1 MPKLT
6 DTYARAYDCCDA
18 VFTELG
24 RFPTIDL
31 IRERIGVNSPVT
43 IKKAMNEWTRHFA
56 EQHFDKL
63 NRPDVPVALAQAME
77 QAWKLAVVE
86 AEKAYLQ
93 KERGYQQT
101 VADQQAAMDAL
112 AQDKAGLAQT
122 LAAVEARLAESEG
135 QVVALRGELEAQAE
149 TVRLLSGQR
158 DATEQQL
165 TQQLALAVEQDLRWR
180 QQQEQDQAWFARRI
194 LEERQFAEDKLK
206 DKLER
211 QALQVAV
218 LRESEAALQN
228 TGIGLRRELRR
239 LEVALAESQQNI
251 KQPFK
256 FKPNS
261 KTHKKAGQGQGG

>member
-6 DTYARAYDCCDA
+6 DTYARAYGCCDA

-56 EQHFDKL
+56 ERHFDKL
-63 NRPDVPVALAQAME
+63 NRPDVPAALAHAME
-77 QAWKLAVVE
+77 QAWKLAVQE

-93 KERGYQQT
+93 KEQVYQHTLAENQVTIDSLQQEKAFLNQT
-101 VADQQAAMDAL
+101 LGEARDELVKAEQHIQTLSQQLDTQGQTLRQLAEQLTDAEKQRADQQALM
-112 AQDKAGLAQT
+112 Q
-122 LAAVEARLAESEG
+122 EHH
-135 QVVALRGELEAQAE
+135 
-149 TVRLLSGQR
+149 QR
-158 DATEQQL
+158 
-165 TQQLALAVEQDLRWR
+165 WH

-211 QALQVAV
+211 QALQIAA

-228 TGIGLRRELRR
+228 TGISLRRELRR
-239 LEVALAESQQNI
+239 LEVESQQQAG
-251 KQPFK
+251 QPFK
-256 FKPNS
+256 FKP
-261 KTHKKAGQGQGG
+261 KGKAGKKAGQG

>member
-63 NRPDVPVALAQAME
+63 NRPDVPAALAHAME
-77 QAWKLAVVE
+77 QAWKLAMVE
-86 AEKAYLQ
+86 AEKAYAQ
-93 KERGYQQT
+93 KEQGYQDTIADNRAAMAGLEQEKASLKQGLGQVRDELVKAEQHIQT
-101 VADQQAAMDAL
+101 LSQQLDTQGQTLRQLAEQLTDAEKQRADQQALM
-112 AQDKAGLAQT
+112 QEQH
-122 LAAVEARLAESEG
+122 
-135 QVVALRGELEAQAE
+135 
-149 TVRLLSGQR
+149 QR
-158 DATEQQL
+158 WQ
-165 TQQLALAVEQDLRWR
+165 

-211 QALQVAV
+211 QALQIAA
-218 LRESEAALQN
+218 LKESEATLQN
-228 TGIGLRRELRR
+228 AGISLRRELRG
-239 LEVALAESQQNI
+239 LEKALAESQQNI

-256 FKPNS
+256 FKPNG
-261 KTHKKAGQGQGG
+261 KAHKKAGQGQGG